1 MNKKINIE
9 NVFIVNLTND
19 CGCSEEKAKQVI
31 KNLSTDYAIKH
42 KLPID
47 NFYIEYGQEF
57 KTFFEKFY
65 GKTLT
70 LSNKNIED
78 FWTEMAKNV
87 DSYKRP

>member
-1 MNKKINIE
+1 MNNIINVESIL
-9 NVFIVNLTND
+9 IVNLTGD
-19 CGCSEEKAKQVI
+19 FGCSEEKAKQVI
-31 KNLSTDYAIKH
+31 QNLTTDYAVKNN
-42 KLPID
+42 LPID
-47 NFYIEYGQEF
+47 KFYIEYGQEF

-78 FWTEMAKNV
+78 FWTEMVKNV